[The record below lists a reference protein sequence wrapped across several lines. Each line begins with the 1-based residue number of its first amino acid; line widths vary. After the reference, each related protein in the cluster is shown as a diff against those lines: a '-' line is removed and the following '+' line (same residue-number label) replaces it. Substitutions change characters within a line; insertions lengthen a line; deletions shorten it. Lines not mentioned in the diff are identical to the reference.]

1 MDKTTLLWLL
11 LGTGF
16 GMTLGRSRAERLRA
30 RRDMSGTWANR
41 DNYRGFKK
49 WKLIRR

>member
-1 MDKTTLLWLL
+1 MDKSSLLWLL

-30 RRDMSGTWANR
+30 RRDMSNVWEGRRKHR
-41 DNYRGFKK
+41 DFKK
-49 WKLIRR
+49 WKIIRR